1 MSKVN
6 INTKLSFV
14 FYVKYMVLFI
24 TSGLLLASSVSCQKE
39 LKLKYDTDAI
49 KQVIISNFTPNNYLS
64 VNISKSKTPDDFS
77 SVEFLNNCTVQLYED
92 GIFKENMLFVLKDT
106 LSGLGSYK
114 SSFKLK
120 ENKTYK
126 IISTHPTLGI
136 TSAEEYLPTL
146 SNSLVVTLLDH
157 ADTSQPSK
165 TGKYNIT
172 FQDEPS
178 IQNYYTTAAYYKVL
192 TPVIDSFG
200 DTSYK
205 TNFIYN
211 IPSYT
216 PEIPNTINYGR
227 SYFPDITF
235 NGQLKSY
242 LFSFQSTYNNIYKEI
257 YLVVEFANVG
267 PSYFEWYYQ
276 QLPKSDQTFND
287 GQNERI
293 NFSTNVVNGYGHFS
307 GFSAISRTIR
317 IK

>member
-1 MSKVN
+1 
-6 INTKLSFV
+6 
-14 FYVKYMVLFI
+14 MVLFI
-24 TSGLLLASSVSCQKE
+24 AIGLTLVNSVSCQKE
-39 LKLKYDTDAI
+39 LKLKYDTNAI

-64 VNISKSKTPDDFS
+64 VNISKSKTPDDFN
-77 SVEFLNNCTVQLYED
+77 SVEFLNNCSVQLFED

-120 ENKTYK
+120 ANKTYK
-126 IISTHPTLGI
+126 IISIHPTLGT
-136 TSAEEYLPTL
+136 TSAEEYLP
-146 SNSLVVTLLDH
+146 SIPNSLVVTLLDH
-157 ADTSQPSK
+157 ADTSQPTK

-172 FQDEPS
+172 FQDETS
-178 IQNYYTTAAYYKVL
+178 IQNYYTIAAYYKVL

-227 SYFPDITF
+227 SFFPDITF

-242 LFSFQSTYNNIYKEI
+242 IFSFLSTYNNFYKEI
-257 YLVVEFANVG
+257 SLVVEFANVG

-276 QLPKSDQTFND
+276 QLPKNDQTFND

-293 NFSTNVVNGYGHFS
+293 NLSTNVINGYGHFS
-307 GFSAISRTIR
+307 GFSVLSRTIR